1 MCELCACVS
10 PARLTPMPC
19 APSSALCLRRAAT
32 SAGASCSGWR
42 GGAGG
47 PAVGLS
53 SNSAQLDQRAFP
65 EPRGLFP
72 RLVASESF
80 TTAGTGAAP
89 VLGACRGVE
98 PPQPLPSLLQGS
110 PLRPR
115 PPPRPR
121 QPCRPGCSSRGR
133 RTGGLVGPMAPES
146 QGAGVGGTGR
156 DGGPWQTVSDRAANH
171 SLLCGQRLVTQGR
184 SRCWPTDHCS
194 VRAARPALGGEA
206 SLAGQRHPP
215 NKSQGRKP
223 GPLRQGGLTGH
234 S

>member
-1 MCELCACVS
+1 MCVCQPC
-10 PARLTPMPC
+10 PAHTY
-19 APSSALCLRRAAT
+19 ALCPVLCPVPQEGSDRRR
-32 SAGASCSGWR
+32 GFMQRRR

-47 PAVGLS
+47 PAAGLG

-80 TTAGTGAAP
+80 TTAGTEAAP

-194 VRAARPALGGEA
+194 VRAARPALGGED
-206 SLAGQRHPP
+206 SLAGQHHPP